1 MGKERDTEDNWEQHL
16 LKDTQHLKTN
26 EISMKQKTIEPFFI
40 IKTLDYL
47 LHSCATLCQRS
58 ELTAIFF
65 TIFHKYMNL
74 MLLYF
79 VIVDIIV
86 FNVILRVIMT
96 GWTHNVPFL
105 EMSHGTGYSNERIR
119 WISSE
124 TQYVF
129 FKKNICLWWFIIQCL
144 SIKINAGNCNKKS
157 FWILSE
163 RQYVF
168 LYKKF
173 ISWCNIPWK

>member
-1 MGKERDTEDNWEQHL
+1 
-16 LKDTQHLKTN
+16 
-26 EISMKQKTIEPFFI
+26 MKQKTIEPFFI
-40 IKTLDYL
+40 IKTLKYL

-58 ELTAIFF
+58 ELTAIFL
-65 TIFHKYMNL
+65 TIFHKYMKL

-144 SIKINAGNCNKKS
+144 SIKINAGNCNKRS